1 MSEKR
6 NTQYMFGGAM
16 RRVVSGVD
24 GEIRCLGCMGTY
36 PEEYEI
42 CPTCGYVEGSD
53 VENALHIYPGTIL
66 NEKYIVGKV
75 LGQGGFGVTYLA
87 WDTVLQTK
95 VAIKEYIPSEFSTRS
110 PGQTRITVFSGGNKQ
125 FNDGKEKFIEESKRL
140 AVFRGEPGIVEIYDS
155 FEENETAYLV
165 MEHLD
170 GETLKQKLDREGKIE
185 PNKAIEMLMPVM
197 RSLEKVHEAGI
208 IHRDIAPDNI
218 FLTKTGEVKLIDFGA
233 SRHATTSRSKSLTVI
248 IKQGYSAEEQYRSN
262 GDQGPHTDIYSLGAV
277 MYKMIT
283 GITPPDA
290 MERSAQYEKSKKDM
304 LVPISKVTK
313 DITKNQE
320 TAIYNAMNVRI
331 ADRTSNVAAFAGELL
346 SAENVKRRKIG
357 IKKLDPLTWPLWA
370 KIGLPVGIIAM
381 IILMIL
387 LSLGIIGP
395 KQSLQKDYV
404 VPDGQTLIPDVIGK
418 SIEKAE
424 SLLGE
429 SNLIYTIKDKVES
442 NIPKETVMMQNPDAF
457 NITDMGTAIE
467 LTLSDGNGTAFVVD
481 VTGKPI
487 EEATV
492 ILEELGFK
500 VKTKEE
506 AHKEIAPGAVVSQS
520 IEAGKEAEKGSEIT
534 LVVSTGSD
542 DINTNELVKVPELI
556 GKNFDEAIA
565 ILTENN
571 LYYSKE
577 EIYDASRPANLI
589 MRTNPVAGEEVNA
602 GTEIR
607 LTVNMGAK
615 TLVLKNYTYRN
626 LESAKAELESQ
637 GIVVNVKYEEN
648 KNIAQGT
655 IISSQPGSGT
665 TIKVGSTVVF
675 TVSKGYT
682 VTVPDVKGMKYDAAQ
697 SKLTTSGLAS
707 SIRRE
712 ASETV
717 DEGKVISQS
726 VAANTKVAQGTLV
739 VLVVSSGSAEKNDP
753 TPPAPVK
760 IIRLEITTKPTKTIY
775 YVGDTFV
782 KSGLQ
787 VTAKYS
793 DGSSKDVTNQV
804 SVSAP
809 DMSTRG
815 SKTVVV
821 SYEGIT
827 ASFAIT
833 VNPINI
839 TLTTTM
845 LSIKVGETGKLIA
858 QTTPSGYT
866 VTWSSSNP
874 SIATVSNDGTV
885 TAKATGNA
893 TITATIKRGSE
904 PQSATCS
911 VTVTTKEPETT
922 TSNNTNPFAVPLP
935 DLNLKVGE
943 SVNAREIAQK
953 SVSYMVPGADI
964 SKIPITWTSSNTS
977 VVTVTGNDGKMTAIA
992 PGKSTITSIA
1002 TVPFIGKIKFS
1013 GTVIVT
1019 GAATETQ
1026 TQNQNQSGS
1035 FTVTFNANGG
1045 SVKQSSK
1052 TVKTGS
1058 AYGSLPTPNR
1068 WNFTFAG
1075 WFKDD
1080 GTQVKADTIF
1090 NDSKNITLK
1099 ARWQSG
1105 WVEASQV
1112 PAGSQISE
1120 QKWTYTEIK
1129 TSTFATMPGWI
1140 FVKKDANGYSEEK
1153 GPVYKDPSGGGRK
1166 VRKDTIKDESSGTT
1180 YYKYYHQIWPTGEKH
1195 EIKLTQKLGPY
1206 ARYTCPKCK
1215 HSNMIWTANG
1225 QETEPK
1231 YIDCWYYQDPIT
1243 VYYFKK
1249 DNLES
1254 TSEVKA
1260 SDTITNV
1267 KKWVKYIVK

>member
-1 MSEKR
+1 MSEERK
-6 NTQYMFGGAM
+6 TQYMFGGAM
-16 RRVVSGVD
+16 RRVVSGID

-42 CPTCGYVEGSD
+42 CPICGYVEGSE

-66 NEKYIVGKV
+66 NGKYIVGKV

-185 PNKAIEMLMPVM
+185 PQKAIEMMMPVM
-197 RSLEKVHEAGI
+197 SSLEKVHAAGI

-331 ADRTSNVAAFAGELL
+331 ADRTSNVAAFSGELL

-381 IILMIL
+381 IVLMIL

-487 EEATV
+487 EEATA

-506 AHKEIAPGAVVSQS
+506 AHKEIAPGSVISQS

-534 LVVSTGSD
+534 LIVSTGSD
-542 DINTNELVKVPELI
+542 DINTDELVKVPALI
-556 GKNFDEAIA
+556 GKSFDEAIA
-565 ILTENN
+565 ILAENN

-577 EIYDASRPANLI
+577 EIFDASRPANQVI
-589 MRTNPVAGEEVNA
+589 SINPVAGEEVNA
-602 GTEIR
+602 GTEIK

-615 TLVLKNYTYRN
+615 TIVLKNYTYRN
-626 LESAKAELESQ
+626 LESAKAELENQ
-637 GIVVNVKYEEN
+637 GVVVNVKYEEN

-697 SKLTTSGLAS
+697 YKLTTSGLAS

-712 ASETV
+712 TSETV
-717 DEGKVISQS
+717 AAGNVISQS

-739 VLVVSSGSAEKNDP
+739 VLVVSSGPAEKTPDP
-753 TPPAPVK
+753 EPIPVTLTK
-760 IIRLEITTKPTKTIY
+760 LELTAPTKKSY
-775 YVGDTFV
+775 YPGDTFD
-782 KSGLQ
+782 KSGMK
-787 VTAKYS
+787 VIAKYS
-793 DGSSKDVTNQV
+793 DGSSKDVTSQV
-804 SVSAP
+804 SVTAP
-809 DMSTRG
+809 DLSTQG
-815 SKTVVV
+815 TKTGKV
-821 SYEGIT
+821 SYEGRSQ
-827 ASFAIT
+827 SFTVI

-839 TLTTTM
+839 TLSTTM
-845 LSIKVGETGKLIA
+845 LSIKAGETGKLVA
-858 QTTPSGYT
+858 QTTPSGCA
-866 VTWSSSNP
+866 VTWSSNP
-874 SIATVSNDGTV
+874 TYVATVSSDGTV

-904 PQSATCS
+904 TKSVTCS

-922 TSNNTNPFAVPLP
+922 TSNNTNPFAVSLP

-943 SVNAREIAQK
+943 SAYAREIAQK
-953 SVSYMVPGADI
+953 SVSFLIPNFDI
-964 SKIPITWTSSNTS
+964 SNIYITWTSSNTS
-977 VVTVTGNDGKMTAIA
+977 VVTVTGSNGKMTAIA
-992 PGKSTITSIA
+992 PGESTITA
-1002 TVPFIGKIKFS
+1002 KALGVTFTGK
-1013 GTVIVT
+1013 VIVT
-1019 GAATETQ
+1019 GTVTETQ
-1026 TQNQNQSGS
+1026 TQNQNQTQSGS

-1045 SVKQSSK
+1045 SVNPGSK

-1058 AYGSLPTPNR
+1058 AYGSLPTPIR
-1068 WNFTFAG
+1068 MGLTFAG

-1090 NDSKNITLK
+1090 NDAKNITLK

-1105 WVEASQV
+1105 WVEASKA
-1112 PAGSQISE
+1112 PAGSQIAE

-1129 TSTFATMPGWI
+1129 TSTSATMPGWT
-1140 FVKKDANGYSEEK
+1140 FVKKDTSYSEEK
-1153 GPVYKDPSGGGRK
+1153 GPVYSDPSDGKRK
-1166 VRKDTIKDESSGTT
+1166 VRKDTIKDDSAGTT
-1180 YYKYYHQIWPTGEKH
+1180 YYKYYHQIWPTGERH
-1195 EIKLTQKLGPY
+1195 EISITQKLGPY
-1206 ARYTCPKCK
+1206 ARYTCPKCNS
-1215 HSNMIWTANG
+1215 SNVIWTSIG
-1225 QETEPK
+1225 QDTEAK

-1267 KKWVKYIVK
+1267 RKWVKYIIK